1 MQDVFNTYTPVT
13 PRAPHSHTRVPS
25 RRPVRRVPPLSP
37 CRRRLSQPCAVL
49 CVQLLHREAQRS
61 AATMAPVPRP
71 LHPARQ
77 LPRRPQGAGR
87 LVAAG
92 HRAPPLQRGRAAR
105 VRRHPRVD
113 GYGRQGA
120 QGDPPVARVWQA
132 GGQAITTPPRLQP
145 CQCTRMRAVCTIRTP
160 PQHHTCG
167 VRAHAARPK
176 GHAPPR
182 RGAYPDAVLTPTRCL
197 PDAVLLGAVVCGQ
210 RVLRK
215 EPKGR
220 DVDDTDEFHYDAS
233 FKHNLFR
240 IKINS
245 IQMRENEQENEQV
258 HARARPAPCP
268 PEPELS
274 CAMVAYAFAA
284 RARRYCASQPTHAP
298 RIFGPVRACVLPL
311 ARVADDGR
319 RRSASSR
326 TASIKSTRRSC
337 AR

>member
-1 MQDVFNTYTPVT
+1 MLCCACSYYTGK
-13 PRAPHSHTRVPS
+13 HNG
-25 RRPVRRVPPLSP
+25 
-37 CRRRLSQPCAVL
+37 RRLQW
-49 CVQLLHREAQRS
+49 
-61 AATMAPVPRP
+61 
-71 LHPARQ
+71 HPYLGHCTLRANF
-77 LPRRPQGAGR
+77 PAGR
-87 LVAAG
+87 KELVVS
-92 HRAPPLQRGRAAR
+92 LL
-105 VRRHPRVD
+105 
-113 GYGRQGA
+113 
-120 QGDPPVARVWQA
+120 
-132 GGQAITTPPRLQP
+132 QAIVLLLFNAAERLAYVDILASTGMEDKELKVTLQSLACGKQVGRPSPPRLASS
-145 CQCTRMRAVCTIRTP
+145 RANAHACALCAPYAHHRNIILVACARTP
-160 PQHHTCG
+160 PDL
-167 VRAHAARPK
+167 RAT
-176 GHAPPR
+176 R
-182 RGAYPDAVLTPTRCL
+182 RPDAVLTPTRCL